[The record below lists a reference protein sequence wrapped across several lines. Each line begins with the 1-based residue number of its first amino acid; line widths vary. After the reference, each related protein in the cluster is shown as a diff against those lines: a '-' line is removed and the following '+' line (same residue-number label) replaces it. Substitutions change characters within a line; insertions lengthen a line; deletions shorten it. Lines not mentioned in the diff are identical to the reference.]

1 MEAVRNAGEGGEV
14 NVDII
19 IAPSNVPGT
28 IKKKAPS
35 TIRKSVKI
43 TAKSKQTTASK
54 SKKVVKKKKIVESS
68 DEDEAENDEVGKGRL
83 EPNKDPYLPQPVG
96 RLSLIVSSDRTTTFP
111 KIVITLSKG
120 KLSKIEKFLFDE
132 STTT

>member
-35 TIRKSVKI
+35 TIRKSVKT

-68 DEDEAENDEVGKGRL
+68 DEDEAENDMDDWTSNHEDVQEVVAK
-83 EPNKDPYLPQPVG
+83 
-96 RLSLIVSSDRTTTFP
+96 
-111 KIVITLSKG
+111 
-120 KLSKIEKFLFDE
+120 
-132 STTT
+132 STTSRRKPLVDAN